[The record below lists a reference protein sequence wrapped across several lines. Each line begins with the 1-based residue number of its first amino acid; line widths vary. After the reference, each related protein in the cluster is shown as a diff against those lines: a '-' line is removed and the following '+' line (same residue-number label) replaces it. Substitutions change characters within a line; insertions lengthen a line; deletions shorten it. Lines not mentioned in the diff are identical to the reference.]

1 MSQIDVNNLLSQ
13 MRQLS
18 LQTRPVEQS
27 FSAAAPAAGQS
38 DFSSLLKKSI
48 ASVADAQMDAGRQAA
63 SFERGDEGA
72 DLGRTMVAINKADL
86 SLNTL
91 TQVRNKLV
99 DAYNNIMNMPV

>member
-1 MSQIDVNNLLSQ
+1 MSQIDVNSLLSQ
-13 MRQLS
+13 MRQIS
-18 LQTRPVEQS
+18 LQTKPAEQS
-27 FSAAAPAAGQS
+27 FTAAKPAGM
-38 DFSSLLKKSI
+38 DFSTLLKQSI
-48 ASVADAQMDAGRQAA
+48 GSVADAQTQAGQLAA
-63 SFERGDEGA
+63 GFERGDAGA

>member
-1 MSQIDVNNLLSQ
+1 MSQIEVSNLLSQ

-18 LQTRPVEQS
+18 SQVRPSEQS
-27 FSAAAPAAGQS
+27 FTAATPVKT
-38 DFSSLLKKSI
+38 DFSNLLKQSI
-48 ASVADAQMDAGRQAA
+48 SSVADAQTDAGKLAA
-63 SFERGDEGA
+63 GFERGDAGA

>member
-18 LQTRPVEQS
+18 LQTKPVEQS
-27 FSAAAPAAGQS
+27 FTAASAPSQT

-48 ASVADAQMDAGRQAA
+48 ASVADAQTDAGNQAA

-72 DLGRTMVAINKADL
+72 DLGRTMIAVNKADL
-86 SLNTL
+86 SLNML
-91 TQVRNKLV
+91 SQVRNKLV

>member
-1 MSQIDVNNLLSQ
+1 MSQIDVNSLLSQ

-18 LQTRPVEQS
+18 LQTKPVEQS
-27 FSAAAPAAGQS
+27 FTAAAPGQM

-48 ASVADAQMDAGRQAA
+48 SSVADAQMDAGKQAA
-63 SFERGDEGA
+63 SFERGDDGA
-72 DLGRTMVAINKADL
+72 DLARTMVAINKADL

>member
-13 MRQLS
+13 MRQLT
-18 LQTRPVEQS
+18 LQTKPVEQS
-27 FSAAAPAAGQS
+27 FTAAASGQT
-38 DFSSLLKKSI
+38 DFSTLLKKSI
-48 ASVADAQMDAGRQAA
+48 SSVADAQTEAGQQAA

-72 DLGRTMVAINKADL
+72 DLARTMVAINKADL

>member
-13 MRQLS
+13 MRQMS
-18 LQTRPVEQS
+18 AQVKPEQS
-27 FSAAAPAAGQS
+27 FTAAKPGQP
-38 DFSSLLKKSI
+38 DFSSLLKQSI
-48 ASVADAQMDAGRQAA
+48 ASVADAQTDAGRMALG
-63 SFERGDEGA
+63 FERGDAGA
-72 DLGRTMVAINKADL
+72 DLGRTMVAVQKADL

>member
-18 LQTRPVEQS
+18 SQLKPNTEQ
-27 FSAAAPAAGQS
+27 AIGAAPAQTDFSTLLKQSIGSVAEAQTQAGQ
-38 DFSSLLKKSI
+38 L
-48 ASVADAQMDAGRQAA
+48 AAG
-63 SFERGDEGA
+63 FERGDTGA

-99 DAYNNIMNMPV
+99 DAYNNIMNMSI

>member
-1 MSQIDVNNLLSQ
+1 MSQIEVSNLLSQ

-18 LQTRPVEQS
+18 SQVKPAEQAFTAATPQQTN
-27 FSAAAPAAGQS
+27 
-38 DFSSLLKKSI
+38 FSSLLKQSI
-48 ASVADAQMDAGRQAA
+48 ASVADSQTEAGRLAA
-63 SFERGDEGA
+63 GFERGDAGA
-72 DLGRTMVAINKADL
+72 DLGKTMVAVQKADL

>member
-1 MSQIDVNNLLSQ
+1 MSQIDVNSLLSH

-18 LQTRPVEQS
+18 LQTKPAEQS
-27 FSAAAPAAGQS
+27 FTAAQAGET

-48 ASVADAQMDAGRQAA
+48 SSVADAQTDAGTQAA

>member
-1 MSQIDVNNLLSQ
+1 MTQIDVNSLLSQ

-18 LQTRPVEQS
+18 SQATSAEQS
-27 FSAAAPAAGQS
+27 FTAATPAQT
-38 DFSSLLKKSI
+38 DFSSLLKQSI
-48 ASVADAQMDAGRQAA
+48 SSVSDTQMEAGRLAA
-63 SFERGDEGA
+63 SFERGEPGA
-72 DLGRTMVAINKADL
+72 DLGRTMVAVQKADL

>member
-18 LQTRPVEQS
+18 LQTKPVEQS
-27 FSAAAPAAGQS
+27 FTAAAPGQTE
-38 DFSSLLKKSI
+38 FSSLLKKSI
-48 ASVADAQMDAGRQAA
+48 SSVADAQIEAGQQAA

-72 DLGRTMVAINKADL
+72 DLARTMVAINKADL

>member
-18 LQTRPVEQS
+18 LQVKPAEQS
-27 FSAAAPAAGQS
+27 FTAAATNASQT

-48 ASVADAQMDAGRQAA
+48 SSVADAQTDAGQLAA
-63 SFERGDEGA
+63 GFERGDAGA

>member
-13 MRQLS
+13 MRQMS
-18 LQTRPVEQS
+18 SQVKPAEQA
-27 FSAAAPAAGQS
+27 FAAAKPGQA
-38 DFSSLLKKSI
+38 DFSSLQKQSI
-48 ASVADAQMDAGRQAA
+48 ASVADAQTDAGRLALG
-63 SFERGDEGA
+63 FERGDAGA
-72 DLGRTMVAINKADL
+72 DLGRTMVAVQKADL

>member
-18 LQTRPVEQS
+18 SQVKPAEQS
-27 FSAAAPAAGQS
+27 FTAAAPAQT
-38 DFSSLLKKSI
+38 DFSNLLKQSI
-48 ASVADAQMDAGRQAA
+48 ASVADAQTQAGQLAA
-63 SFERGDEGA
+63 GFERGDAGA
-72 DLGRTMVAINKADL
+72 DLGHTMVAINKADL